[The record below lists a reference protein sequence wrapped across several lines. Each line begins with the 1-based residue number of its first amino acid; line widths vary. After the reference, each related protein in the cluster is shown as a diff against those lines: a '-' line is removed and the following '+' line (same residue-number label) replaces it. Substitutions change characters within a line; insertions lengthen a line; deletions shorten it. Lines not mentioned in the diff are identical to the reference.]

1 LGDRAGRV
9 PDAREVTVMPKGV
22 QKQSKNNKPKL
33 TIQERQAKKAAK
45 KAAKGSGLGPIT
57 PQG

>member
-9 PDAREVTVMPKGV
+9 PDAREVTAMPKGV

-33 TIQERQAKKAAK
+33 TIHEKQAKKAAK
-45 KAAKGSGLGPIT
+45 KASKQSGLGPT
-57 PQG
+57 PPG